1 MHGKPRQNK
10 EGDWVPWHTLDDP
23 RGRIGVSHFAR
34 NNRVE
39 SNNRFAA

>member
-10 EGDWVPWHTLDDP
+10 EGDWVAWHALDDP
-23 RGRIGVSHFAR
+23 YGRIGVSHFAR